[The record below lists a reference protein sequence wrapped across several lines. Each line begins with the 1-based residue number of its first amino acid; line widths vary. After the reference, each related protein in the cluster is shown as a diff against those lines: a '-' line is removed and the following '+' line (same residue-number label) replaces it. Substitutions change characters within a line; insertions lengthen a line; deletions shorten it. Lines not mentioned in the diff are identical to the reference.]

1 MGLWK
6 VAGYLAAAF
15 LVFLGAVFLLA
26 SVYAIS
32 RLLVGTVLTLA
43 GVAVAFL
50 TWRAGVV
57 PPSVKYEIE
66 TPGSLKVD
74 SVKCPNC
81 GGKLDPSKIELR
93 VGAAWIKCLY
103 CGNEFEVAEEP
114 KW

>member
-1 MGLWK
+1 LGK

-15 LVFLGAVFLLA
+15 LVFLGVIFLLA
-26 SVYAIS
+26 SVYATS

-50 TWRAGVV
+50 MWRAGAA

-66 TPGSLKVD
+66 TPGSLKLD
-74 SVKCPNC
+74 SIKCPNC
-81 GGKLDPSKIELR
+81 GAGLDPSKIELR
-93 VGAAWIKCLY
+93 VGAPWVKCVY
-103 CGNEFEVAEEP
+103 CGKEFEVAEEP